1 MIGAL
6 RNNSFLPRIRY
17 KGLQIGC
24 GVLLAGIA
32 LTGIAAP
39 WLAPHDPNHVELLHK
54 FASPSLEYPF
64 GTDHLGRCVLS
75 RLLIGIRIS
84 LGISIA
90 VMVFTLL
97 IGMVVG
103 TFSALKGGLVDA
115 TFMRLCDLLL
125 AFPTLVLAFAL
136 LGIFGTGVKSLIMAL
151 VLSQWVYYAR
161 MVRGMVLSIHTRS
174 FIQAAIVNGTRR
186 WMLLWRH
193 ILPNI
198 STQILVLAALEI
210 GTVILEVTGFSFLGL
225 GVQAPTPEWGMMM
238 NEARQQLRQHPEMM
252 WIPGLAVMFVVIVCN
267 VLGESLRDYYD
278 PKGR

>member
-6 RNNSFLPRIRY
+6 RNNSVLPRIRY

-32 LTGIAAP
+32 LVGIAAP

-54 FASPSLEYPF
+54 FASPCHEYPF

-75 RLLIGIRIS
+75 RLLMGIRTS

-136 LGIFGTGVKSLIMAL
+136 IGIFGTGVKSLIMAL
-151 VLSQWVYYAR
+151 VLSQWVYYSR
-161 MVRGMVLSIHTRS
+161 MVRGMVLSVYTRS

-186 WMLLWRH
+186 WMLVWRH

-238 NEARQQLRQHPEMM
+238 NEARQQLRGHPEMM

-267 VLGESLRDYYD
+267 VFGESLRDYYD

>member
-6 RNNSFLPRIRY
+6 RSGSFLPGIRY
-17 KGLQIGC
+17 KGLQIC
-24 GVLLAGIA
+24 FGVLLAGIVLA
-32 LTGIAAP
+32 GIAAP
-39 WLAPHDPNHVELLHK
+39 WLAPHDPNHVELLLK

-75 RLLIGIRIS
+75 RLLMGIRTS

-136 LGIFGTGVKSLIMAL
+136 LGIFGTGVMSLIMAL

-161 MVRGMVLSIHTRS
+161 MVRGMVLSVHTRS
-174 FIQAAIVNGTRR
+174 FIQAAKVNGTRR
-186 WMLLWRH
+186 WMLVWRH

-238 NEARQQLRQHPEMM
+238 NEARQHLRGHPEMM
-252 WIPGLAVMFVVIVCN
+252 WIPGLAVMFVVIICN

>member
-6 RNNSFLPRIRY
+6 RNNSVLPGIRY
-17 KGLQIGC
+17 KGIQISC
-24 GVLLAGIA
+24 GVLLAGIVLA
-32 LTGIAAP
+32 GIAAP

-75 RLLIGIRIS
+75 RLLMGIRTS

-161 MVRGMVLSIHTRS
+161 MVRGMVLSVHSRS

-186 WMLLWRH
+186 WMLVWRH

-238 NEARQQLRQHPEMM
+238 NEARQQLRLHPEMM